1 MKFLFFMLLFVT
13 EFTSAQVT
21 DSTIA
26 APAANK
32 NRVLIINI
40 FDAGANRYRKNKKEL
55 FEELADSLKSVLA
68 NEIKSEGLSEP
79 VIIPKSESPIFNL
92 KRELD
97 SILNLYKA
105 CCAIVIEKLDAFFEQ
120 TSVDVS
126 RGDDGSKSRTASYD
140 ICAAINYS
148 FYKTGEAPYFS
159 DTKNCEHFTT
169 RHVMSGLL
177 AGGPDIVGKSRD
189 AFKITAK
196 NADLYIWKIADKLK

>member
-1 MKFLFFMLLFVT
+1 MKFLFFMLLFVA

-21 DSTIA
+21 DSAIA
-26 APAANK
+26 VPATNK

-68 NEIKSEGLSEP
+68 GEIKSEGLAEP
-79 VIIPKSESPIFNL
+79 VIIPESVSPVFNS
-92 KRELD
+92 KKELD

-120 TSVDVS
+120 TDVNVTRDS
-126 RGDDGSKSRTASYD
+126 DGSKSRAAPYD
-140 ICAAINYS
+140 ICAAINYT
-148 FYKTGEAPYFS
+148 FYKTGDTPYFS

-177 AGGPDIVGKSRD
+177 AGGPDIVGKSKD

-196 NADLYIWKIADKLK
+196 NADLYIWKISDKLK